1 MQLVTKLINVHFVWK
16 CHKIKWSFQTIY
28 DTCTEDKTYNIITTN
43 RTLQVTKE
51 QGNKIYQFL
60 QKHFPEKRVIVII
73 DKENVV
79 VHYVR
84 VGERYE
90 LRVNDRFAQT
100 CDTLIE
106 AREEKIK
113 LEEKIK
119 S

>member
-1 MQLVTKLINVHFVWK
+1 MLLVTKLVNVHFTWNNRN
-16 CHKIKWSFQTIY
+16 IKWSFQTIY
-28 DTCTEDKTYNIITTN
+28 DNCCETKKYNIIGTK
-43 RTLQVTKE
+43 RTIEITKE
-51 QGNKIYQFL
+51 QGNKLYQFL

-73 DKENVV
+73 DKENVI

-90 LRVNDRFAQT
+90 LRVNDHFAQT

-106 AREEKIK
+106 AREEKVK